1 MFHIRKE
8 KRKIFHAN
16 KNKWIYTY
24 TCFFTTDRWQKCSNN
39 VFSYFHVCH
48 FVMQKE
54 TNAILHWLKEIEESM
69 HGTVDYTTMKQVD
82 AINCCGIYYV
92 GKPEMIEDAIGENI
106 GITVDDSLYLVL
118 PEDKVNNREK
128 KIYSLEEVKD
138 VQSKLMLIAGKA
150 ANVKEKVEHFV
161 EVCIIASFISI
172 PH

>member
-1 MFHIRKE
+1 
-8 KRKIFHAN
+8 
-16 KNKWIYTY
+16 
-24 TCFFTTDRWQKCSNN
+24 
-39 VFSYFHVCH
+39 
-48 FVMQKE
+48 
-54 TNAILHWLKEIEESM
+54 M

-118 PEDKVNNREK
+118 PEDKENKREQ